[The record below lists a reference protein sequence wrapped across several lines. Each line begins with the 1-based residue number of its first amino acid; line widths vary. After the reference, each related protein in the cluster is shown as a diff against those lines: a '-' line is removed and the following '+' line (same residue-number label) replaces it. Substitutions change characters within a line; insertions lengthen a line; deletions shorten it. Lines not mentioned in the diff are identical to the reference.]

1 MSRVIRTCLPVGLH
15 DCVVSF
21 FKVLGPG
28 TATLEV
34 NSTTAPGPS
43 ALLYNQNTRPRIFV
57 ALNLVDYQRV
67 IGVLTFDSQTGLN
80 KILPAGEQ
88 GIATK
93 GLTQAENLVLLQ
105 M

>member
-1 MSRVIRTCLPVGLH
+1 M
-15 DCVVSF
+15 
-21 FKVLGPG
+21 
-28 TATLEV
+28 
-34 NSTTAPGPS
+34 
-43 ALLYNQNTRPRIFV
+43 